1 MPQPTPDGAPRR
13 FAPAVAGIVAFA
25 AVLGVGLAAPRTASA
40 AASKTTRVAATKTTR
55 VAATKTTRVAATT
68 TVRPLPTT
76 TTEAAKDIK
85 TDIERKIVA
94 AQKASAPDLAVGR
107 ATCPKVLAV
116 PTSKLPTGTFQCTV
130 IIEGTV
136 APYEVILSSTGG
148 FQKGGTYRIAPAK
161 AIIDTGK
168 IVAFVSSSL
177 DASDRA
183 IATIACGKK
192 RVVVLDPGKTLTC
205 TIIRK
210 PAPLTG
216 ATGASTT
223 VDTTP
228 QILTFLV
235 KDKDGRV
242 ALQP

>member
-1 MPQPTPDGAPRR
+1 MPQPTPDGEPRR
-13 FAPAVAGIVAFA
+13 FASALAGILA
-25 AVLGVGLAAPRTASA
+25 AAAALGVGVAAPRTASA
-40 AASKTTRVAATKTTR
+40 AASKTTRIAATKTTR
-55 VAATKTTRVAATT
+55 IAATT
-68 TVRPLPTT
+68 TARPLPTT
-76 TTEAAKDIK
+76 TTEAAKDVK

-94 AQKASAPDLAVGR
+94 AQRASAPDLAVGK

-116 PTSKLPTGTFQCTV
+116 PTSKLPTGTFQCSV
-130 IIEGTV
+130 VIEGTV

-161 AIIDTGK
+161 AIIDTAK
-168 IVAFVSSSL
+168 IVAFVSASL

-205 TIIRK
+205 SIIRK
-210 PAPLTG
+210 PVPLTG
-216 ATGASTT
+216 ATATS
-223 VDTTP
+223 VSIDTAP